1 MMATEIKCE
10 KKVIREI
17 FELWYQ
23 IPEYQ
28 RPYVWETDQVKE
40 LLEDTRD
47 AYRSN
52 QDAQYFLGSM
62 VLKINKKSENGVTY
76 NEYELLDGQQRLS
89 TIFLMFAVIRDMADK
104 KKYKQIVQQCENA
117 VYQEENT
124 YINQPE
130 RVRIV
135 FNIREEVRD
144 FVDRFVKTEDGTTQ
158 IGELQKLAADRSVN
172 VSIKNMA
179 SAILTIRDF
188 LKETIEEL
196 PGYFKYFLTKVL
208 MIYVATEELQDAF
221 QLFTVLNNRGVKLSN
236 SDILKAENLKHV
248 PEAERRKWA
257 KKWEEMET
265 YFGEDFDKF
274 LSHVRTILVKRK
286 ASATLLK
293 EFQENVY
300 SDRVYNR
307 TTKQYEPCVPLLKR
321 GQETFQYI
329 CEFYDIYTELF
340 DKNHYEVHRDF
351 DIYNYLQLMTYG
363 LGADYWVAP
372 VMDYYKRYRTN
383 GLKEFLKALDRKVSA
398 DWIIALSPT
407 ERIENVNAI
416 LRAIE
421 KSSSSAEILMSDELK
436 IQKKEFMRV
445 VGGNVYGRRYARYLL
460 LKLDLLYQGN
470 MVQFHPPVTIS
481 IEHILPQNPSS
492 SSQWVKD
499 FTAAEREEWT
509 NKLGNLVLISRRKNT
524 SQGNFDFK
532 KKMSKYFE
540 NNIEVFSNSIRVYQ
554 KYKSWTPKELQS
566 NHKEVMLKIKEA
578 YK

>member
-1 MMATEIKCE
+1 MATEIKCE
-10 KKVIREI
+10 KKVMKEI

-40 LLEDTRD
+40 LLEDIQN
-47 AYRSN
+47 AYHSN

-62 VLKINKKSENGVTY
+62 VLKINEKSENGVTY

-89 TIFLMFAVIRDMADK
+89 TIFLMFAVIRDIADK
-104 KKYKQIVQQCENA
+104 KKHKQIVQQCESA
-117 VYQEENT
+117 VYQEENP

-130 RVRIV
+130 RMRIV
-135 FNIREEVRD
+135 FYIREDVKK
-144 FVDRFVKTEDGTTQ
+144 FVDKFVKEEDGTRRTE
-158 IGELQKLAADRSVN
+158 ELQKLALDRNVN
-172 VSIKNMA
+172 VSIRNMA
-179 SAILTIRDF
+179 AAILTIRNFFEENMD
-188 LKETIEEL
+188 EL

-236 SDILKAENLKHV
+236 SDILKAENLKYV
-248 PEAERRKWA
+248 PEMERTDWA

-286 ASATLLK
+286 ASSTLLK
-293 EFQENVY
+293 EFEENVY
-300 SDRVYNR
+300 SDRMYNR
-307 TTKQYEPCVPLLKR
+307 MTKQYEPCVPLLKK

-329 CEFYDIYTELF
+329 GEFYDIYAELF

-351 DIYNYLQLMTYG
+351 DIYNYLQLMSQG

-372 VMDYYKRYRTN
+372 VMDYYKRYHTN
-383 GLKEFLKALDRKVSA
+383 GMKEFLKALDRKISA
-398 DWIIALSPT
+398 DWITALSPT
-407 ERIENVNAI
+407 ARIENVNAI
-416 LRAIE
+416 LRVIE
-421 KSSSSAEILMSDELK
+421 KSSSPAEILTSGELK
-436 IQKKEFMRV
+436 IQANEFMRV
-445 VGGNVYGRRYARYLL
+445 VNGNVYGRRYARYLL

-470 MVQFHPPVTIS
+470 MVQFRPPVTIS

-499 FTAAEREEWT
+499 FTATEREEWT
-509 NKLGNLVLISRRKNT
+509 NKLGNLVLISRKKNS
-524 SQGNFDFK
+524 SQSNFDFA

-540 NNIEVFSNSIRVYQ
+540 NNIEVFPNSIRVYK
-554 KYKSWTPKELQS
+554 KYKKWTPSELQS
-566 NHKEVMLKIKEA
+566 NHKEVIERIWEA